1 MPAGKYD
8 ITAEQGSTFG
18 LNMNYKDDDDNPISL
33 TGYNARMQVRRS
45 QTTSL
50 ILLSGDAHNP
60 GDTNITL
67 KVEDPGAALPT
78 GNVQV
83 DILAG
88 TLSSIPAGN
97 HVYDIE
103 LITGGTGTSVTRL
116 LEGRFIVTPE
126 VTR

>member
-18 LNMNYKDDDDNPISL
+18 LNMNYKDDDDNPITL
-33 TGYNARMQVRRS
+33 AGYNARMQVRRS
-45 QTTSL
+45 HNNSVM
-50 ILLSGDAHNP
+50 LLSGDAHSP
-60 GDTNITL
+60 SGTNITL
-67 KVEDPGAALPT
+67 TVEDSGAALPT
-78 GNVQV
+78 GNVKV
-83 DILAG
+83 DILAS
-88 TLSSIPAGN
+88 TLSTVPAGN

-103 LITGGTGTSVTRL
+103 LVSGNSVTRL